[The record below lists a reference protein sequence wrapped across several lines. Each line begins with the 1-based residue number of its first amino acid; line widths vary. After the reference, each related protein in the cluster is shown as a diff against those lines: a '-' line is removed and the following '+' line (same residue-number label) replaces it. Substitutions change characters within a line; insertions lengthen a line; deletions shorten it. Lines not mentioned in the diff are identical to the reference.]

1 MDLLGGIM
9 KLKPIYF
16 YSGLVIIIVVVLLL
30 TITDNKKTSTN
41 VSNDIVNKQMPN
53 DEVHKGL
60 ENPASIPPNKQ
71 NVTSS
76 VFDQLEVLR
85 KEVEKNPTDTLKL
98 REYAD
103 FLAAAHR
110 SDEAIGYYEKILK
123 IDPKKKEILFSL
135 SFIYNN
141 KRDFENAE
149 QCTNRILKIDPKDS
163 QALYNLGAINAS
175 RGNKNSAREIWGRIL
190 QEFPGTS
197 SADLAKAGLE
207 KL

>member
-1 MDLLGGIM
+1 MDILGGMM
-9 KLKPIYF
+9 KFKTIYF
-16 YSGLVIIIVVVLLL
+16 YSGLVTIIVVILLL
-30 TITDNKKTSTN
+30 TIADSKKTQTN
-41 VSNDIVNKQMPN
+41 VGNDIANKQMPN
-53 DEVHKGL
+53 DEIHKGL
-60 ENPASIPPNKQ
+60 GNPTSIPPNKQ

-76 VFDQLEVLR
+76 VIDQLEVLR
-85 KEVEKNPTDTLKL
+85 KKAEKNPTDTLKL

-110 SDEAIGYYEKILK
+110 PDEAIAYYEKILK

-141 KRDFENAE
+141 KRDFEKAE
-149 QCTNRILKIDPKDS
+149 QWTKSILKIDPKNS

-175 RGNKNSAREIWGRIL
+175 RGNKNKAREIWEQIVR
-190 QEFPGTS
+190 EFPGTS
-197 SADLAKAGLE
+197 SAELAKSGLE

>member
-1 MDLLGGIM
+1 MGFLGGIM
-9 KLKPIYF
+9 KFKWVYVYPA
-16 YSGLVIIIVVVLLL
+16 VIILIIVILLL
-30 TITDNKKTSTN
+30 TTADKKTPAVHKN
-41 VSNDIVNKQMPN
+41 EIENKEMPD

-60 ENPASIPPNKQ
+60 NNPASVPPNKQ

-76 VFDQLEVLR
+76 VFEQLEELR
-85 KEVEKNPTDTLKL
+85 KEVEKNPIDTLKL

-110 SDEAIGYYEKILK
+110 PDEAIIYYEKILK
-123 IDPKKKEILFSL
+123 IDPNKKEILFTL

-141 KRDFENAE
+141 KGDFEKAE
-149 QCTNRILKIDPKDS
+149 NLTNKILKIDSKDS

-175 RGNKNSAREIWGRIL
+175 RGSKVKAREIWERIL
-190 QEFPGTS
+190 REYPGSS
-197 SADLAKAGLE
+197 SADLAKSGLA

>member
-1 MDLLGGIM
+1 MDFLGGIM
-9 KLKPIYF
+9 KFK
-16 YSGLVIIIVVVLLL
+16 LVYVYPAVVILIIIILLL
-30 TITDNKKTSTN
+30 TTNYERTATTQNDGGKKE
-41 VSNDIVNKQMPN
+41 MPN

-60 ENPASIPPNKQ
+60 DNPASNPPNKQ
-71 NVTSS
+71 NVSS
-76 VFDQLEVLR
+76 TVFEHLEELR
-85 KEVEKNPTDTLKL
+85 KEAEKNPNDTLKL

-110 SDEAIGYYEKILK
+110 TDEAISCYKKILK
-123 IDPKKKEILFSL
+123 IDPKKKDILFTL

-149 QCTNRILKIDPKDS
+149 SLTNKILQIDPKDN

-175 RGNKNSAREIWGRIL
+175 RGDKDKAREIWERIL
-190 QEFPGTS
+190 KEYPNS
-197 SADLAKAGLE
+197 PSADLVKSALT

>member
-1 MDLLGGIM
+1 MDFLGGIM
-9 KLKPIYF
+9 KFKLSHIYAVLIVMIVIL
-16 YSGLVIIIVVVLLL
+16 LV
-30 TITDNKKTSTN
+30 TITTDKKNPPKLNDDIRNKE
-41 VSNDIVNKQMPN
+41 IPN

-60 ENPASIPPNKQ
+60 DKPASIPPNKQ
-71 NVTSS
+71 NVSS
-76 VFDQLEVLR
+76 TVFEHLEELR
-85 KEVEKNPTDTLKL
+85 KEAEKNPNDTLTL

-110 SDEAIGYYEKILK
+110 PDEAISYYEKILR
-123 IDPKKKEILFSL
+123 IDPRKKEILFTL

-149 QCTNRILKIDPKDS
+149 NLTNKILQIDSKDN

-175 RGNKNSAREIWGRIL
+175 RGDKDKAREIWERIL
-190 QEFPGTS
+190 KEYPNS
-197 SADLAKAGLE
+197 PSADLVKSALS

>member
-1 MDLLGGIM
+1 MGFLGGIM
-9 KLKPIYF
+9 KFKWVYVYPA
-16 YSGLVIIIVVVLLL
+16 VIILIIVILLL
-30 TITDNKKTSTN
+30 TTADKKTPAVHENEIENKK
-41 VSNDIVNKQMPN
+41 MPD

-60 ENPASIPPNKQ
+60 NNPASVPPNKQ

-76 VFDQLEVLR
+76 VFEQLEELR
-85 KEVEKNPTDTLKL
+85 KEVEKNPIDTLKL

-110 SDEAIGYYEKILK
+110 PDEAIIYYEKILK
-123 IDPKKKEILFSL
+123 IDPNKKEILFTL

-141 KRDFENAE
+141 KGDFEKAE
-149 QCTNRILKIDPKDS
+149 NLTNKILKIDSKDS

-175 RGNKNSAREIWGRIL
+175 RGSKVKAREIWERIL
-190 QEFPGTS
+190 REYPGSS
-197 SADLAKAGLE
+197 SADLAKSGLA

>member
-1 MDLLGGIM
+1 MGFLGGIM
-9 KLKPIYF
+9 KFKWVYVYPA
-16 YSGLVIIIVVVLLL
+16 VIILIIVILLL
-30 TITDNKKTSTN
+30 TTADKKTPAVHEN
-41 VSNDIVNKQMPN
+41 EIENKEMPD

-60 ENPASIPPNKQ
+60 NNPASVPPNKQ

-76 VFDQLEVLR
+76 VFEQLEELR
-85 KEVEKNPTDTLKL
+85 KEVEKNPNDTLKL

-110 SDEAIGYYEKILK
+110 PDEAIIYYEKILK
-123 IDPKKKEILFSL
+123 IDPNKKEILFTL

-141 KRDFENAE
+141 KGDFEKAE
-149 QCTNRILKIDPKDS
+149 NLTNKILKIDSKDS

-175 RGNKNSAREIWGRIL
+175 RGSKVKAREIWERIL
-190 QEFPGTS
+190 REYPGSS
-197 SADLAKAGLE
+197 SADLAKSGLA